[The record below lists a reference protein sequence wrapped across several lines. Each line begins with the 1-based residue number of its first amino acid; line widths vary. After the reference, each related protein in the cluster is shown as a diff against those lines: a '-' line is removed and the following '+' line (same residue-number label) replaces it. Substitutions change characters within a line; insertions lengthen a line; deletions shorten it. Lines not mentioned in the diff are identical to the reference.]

1 MPTVTVAL
9 NGRNYDIACGE
20 GEEARVLELSAQVRR
35 RMEALAKNAGPV
47 AENVL
52 FALTALLMSDEVDQQ
67 SRLIQELRAEQEDLV
82 QRREIALADTIE
94 RLAVKIEAIAARLEA
109 A

>member
-1 MPTVTVAL
+1 MPTVTIAL

-20 GEEARVLELSAQVRR
+20 GEEARVQELSGEIRR
-35 RMEALAKNAGPV
+35 RMEGLAKNSGPV
-47 AENVL
+47 AENLL
-52 FALTALLMSDEVDQQ
+52 FALTGLLLADELDQKNRQ
-67 SRLIQELRAEQEDLV
+67 IAQLKGQQEDLV

>member
-1 MPTVTVAL
+1 MPTVTIAL

-35 RMEALAKNAGPV
+35 RMEGLAKNAGPV

-52 FALTALLMSDEVDQQ
+52 FALTALLMSDEIDQQ
-67 SRLIQELRAEQEDLV
+67 NRVVQELRSEQEDLA
-82 QRREIALADTIE
+82 QRREVALADTIE
-94 RLAVKIEAIAARLEA
+94 RLAIKIEAIAARLEA

>member
-1 MPTVTVAL
+1 MPTVTIAL

-20 GEEARVLELSAQVRR
+20 GEESRVQELAGELRR
-35 RMEALAKNAGPV
+35 RMEGLAKNAGPV
-47 AENVL
+47 HENLL
-52 FALTALLMSDEVDQQ
+52 FALTGILLADEIDQK
-67 SRLIQELRAEQEDLV
+67 SRQIVQLKNQQEDLV
-82 QRREIALADTIE
+82 QRREVALADTIE

>member
-1 MPTVTVAL
+1 MPTVTIGL

-20 GEEARVLELSAQVRR
+20 GEEARVQELAGELRR
-35 RMEALAKNAGPV
+35 RMEGLAKNAGPV
-47 AENVL
+47 AENLL
-52 FALTALLMSDEVDQQ
+52 FTLTGLLLADELDQKNRQ
-67 SRLIQELRAEQEDLV
+67 IAQLKGQQEDLV

>member
-1 MPTVTVAL
+1 MPTVTIAL

-20 GEEARVLELSAQVRR
+20 GEEPRVQELAGELRR
-35 RMEALAKNAGPV
+35 RMEGLAKHSGPV
-47 AENVL
+47 AENLL
-52 FALTALLMSDEVDQQ
+52 FALTGLLLADELDQKNRQIALLKGQ
-67 SRLIQELRAEQEDLV
+67 QEDLV